1 MCKAV
6 LDVNPMARNIVGAR
20 NATTN
25 RIVAVAAARFACQ
38 LGLKAKKATRQIDKA
53 FDPILLVGI
62 AAQTSPLI
70 QFLIYLIKDWFSLE
84 E

>member
-1 MCKAV
+1 MSKAV

-25 RIVAVAAARFACQ
+25 RIVAVAATRLASQ
-38 LGLKAKKATRQIDKA
+38 LGLKAKKTARQIDKTL
-53 FDPILLVGI
+53 DPILLVGI
-62 AAQTSPLI
+62 AAQTSPLS
-70 QFLIYLIKDWFSLE
+70 QFSIYLIKDWFSLE